1 MKNYNEFES
10 REEYL
15 SYMKML
21 FLKDGMKCML
31 LSAGVLL
38 LLFVIGAE
46 AVQEITG
53 IPENIYWGVQKMV
66 TVCFGIGATAYAIAF
81 LIEAD

>member
-1 MKNYNEFES
+1 MINFNEFES

-15 SYMKML
+15 SYMKIL

-66 TVCFGIGATAYAIAF
+66 TVCFGIGVAAYIISF
-81 LIEAD
+81 LIKVD

>member
-1 MKNYNEFES
+1 MKKYNEFES
-10 REEYL
+10 KEEYL
-15 SYMKML
+15 TYVKKL

-53 IPENIYWGVQKMV
+53 IPENIYWFVQKMV
-66 TVCFGIGATAYAIAF
+66 TVCFGIGVAAYIISF
-81 LIEAD
+81 LIKVD

>member
-1 MKNYNEFES
+1 MKKYNEFES
-10 REEYL
+10 KEEYL
-15 SYMKML
+15 TYVKKL

-46 AVQEITG
+46 A
-53 IPENIYWGVQKMV
+53 
-66 TVCFGIGATAYAIAF
+66 
-81 LIEAD
+81 D

>member
-1 MKNYNEFES
+1 MKNCNEFES

-46 AVQEITG
+46 AVQEKRVG
-53 IPENIYWGVQKMV
+53 NQKGVISQK
-66 TVCFGIGATAYAIAF
+66 IIR
-81 LIEAD
+81 

>member
-1 MKNYNEFES
+1 MKKYNEFES
-10 REEYL
+10 KEEYL
-15 SYMKML
+15 TYMKKL

-38 LLFVIGAE
+38 LLFAIGAE
-46 AVQEITG
+46 AVREITG
-53 IPENIYWGVQKMV
+53 MPESIYWGVQKMV
-66 TVCFGIGATAYAIAF
+66 TVCFAIGATAYAIAF